1 MHGVCC
7 FWSWCSWKLSHWVL
21 QTTLACWY
29 CKSCCDHTSDCWI
42 SGSLYPNLDFV
53 GVYVPSFSMFWPCVF
68 LLYDQVFAQ
77 TIFAMNEKSLATR
90 WQAHGSFF
98 NKIYT
103 VRLQC
108 IQDYSFQFTPSRLLL
123 RTGFVIFTTLVA
135 MMFPFFNAIL
145 GLLGSISFW
154 PLTVYFPLN
163 MYMVQAN
170 IKRGDS
176 TWIMFQVLSLLCL
189 VVSLVSAIGSVAD
202 MLERLKHAQLFH
214 INL

>member
-1 MHGVCC
+1 MKRV
-7 FWSWCSWKLSHWVL
+7 
-21 QTTLACWY
+21 TLYAIGGTALFY
-29 CKSCCDHTSDCWI
+29 TSLGCMGYAAFGADVPGNYLTGFYKPLWLVDI
-42 SGSLYPNLDFV
+42 ANLAVIIHLIV
-53 GVYVPSFSMFWPCVF
+53 GY
-68 LLYDQVFAQ
+68 QVFAQ

-108 IQDYSFQFTPSRLLL
+108 KQDYSFQFTPSRLLL
-123 RTGFVIFTTLVA
+123 RT
-135 MMFPFFNAIL
+135 
-145 GLLGSISFW
+145 
-154 PLTVYFPLN
+154 
-163 MYMVQAN
+163 AN

-189 VVSLVSAIGSVAD
+189 VVSLVSVIGSVAG
-202 MLERLKHAQLFH
+202 MLEHLKHAQLFH